1 MSTVIPFPSNRR
13 GSVTVASGVP
23 AQIIILPVVRIERH
37 VEPAPV
43 AAKAARLP
51 RKRQGPVASGGGQR
65 AR

>member
-1 MSTVIPFPSNRR
+1 MSTVIPFPITPR
-13 GSVTVASGVP
+13 GSTKVVSGAS